1 MTLPPLPHNADS
13 HDAWQSATG
22 HDDAPEVRTLAE
34 RVFHQ
39 LQSAIVRG
47 ELAPGAKIT
56 EPGLAKTYGIS
67 RGPLREAM
75 RRLEAHRLIER
86 IPHVGARVVKLSMRE
101 LLELFDLREALE
113 SMAARLAARHMTAP
127 EIAGLRDVLAVHE
140 RQEDLQRDEAY
151 FQREGDLDFHYCI
164 VQGSHNRMLMT
175 MLCDDLYYLVRLY
188 RTQFSASGA
197 RPQRA
202 FVEHHRIVDAIEA
215 GDEELAE
222 LLMRRHVSASREN
235 VAKHYA
241 ETLDEEQASQTRFE
255 ENTTS

>member
-1 MTLPPLPHNADS
+1 MNLKMQDSPP
-13 HDAWQSATG
+13 
-22 HDDAPEVRTLAE
+22 PEVRTLAE
-34 RVFHQ
+34 RVFNQ
-39 LQSAIVRG
+39 LQDAIVRG

-56 EPGLAKTYGIS
+56 EPGLSKAYGIS

-86 IPHVGARVVKLSMRE
+86 VPHVGARVVKLSMKE
-101 LLELFDLREALE
+101 LLELFDVREAME
-113 SMAARLAARHMTAP
+113 SMAARLAARHMSAE

-140 RQEDLQRDEAY
+140 RQSDLQSGEAY
-151 FQREGDLDFHYCI
+151 YQREGDLDFHYRI
-164 VQGSHNRMLMT
+164 VLGSHNRMLMT
-175 MLCDDLYYLVRLY
+175 ILCDDLYYLVRLY
-188 RTQFSASGA
+188 RTQFSASGT

-235 VAKHYA
+235 VAERYA
-241 ETLDEEQASQTRFE
+241 AVLEQEQASMPSIQRTP
-255 ENTTS
+255 S